1 MRKKTYLHTSFI
13 KFKIFEKENK
23 EEKLPDEET
32 NISDK
37 EIVDEFDEIMNADK
51 IEKDEVQDEVQD
63 DDEDTIEDLIK
74 EFNEMEAK
82 YKSLRNLKLQEK
94 LEKINGRL

>member
-13 KFKIFEKENK
+13 KFKIFEKEDKN
-23 EEKLPDEET
+23 EKLSDEET

-37 EIVDEFDEIMNADK
+37 EIVDEFDEIINADE
-51 IEKDEVQDEVQD
+51 IEKDEVQD

-74 EFNEMEAK
+74 EFNEMEEK
-82 YKSLRNLKLQEK
+82 YKLLRNLKLQEK
-94 LEKINGRL
+94 LVMVNGRL

>member
-23 EEKLPDEET
+23 EEKLTDEET

-37 EIVDEFDEIMNADK
+37 EIVNEFDEIMNTDE
-51 IEKDEVQDEVQD
+51 IEKDEVQDEE
-63 DDEDTIEDLIK
+63 EDSMEDLIK
-74 EFNEMEAK
+74 EYNEMEEK
-82 YKSLRNLKLQEK
+82 YKSLKNLKLHCK
-94 LEKINGRL
+94 KN

>member
-1 MRKKTYLHTSFI
+1 MGKKTYLHTSFI

-37 EIVDEFDEIMNADK
+37 EIVDEFDEIMNADE
-51 IEKDEVQDEVQD
+51 IEKDQVQDE
-63 DDEDTIEDLIK
+63 EDTIEDLIK
-74 EFNEMEAK
+74 EFNEMEEK
-82 YKSLRNLKLQEK
+82 YKLLRNLKLQEK
-94 LEKINGRL
+94 LVKANGRL